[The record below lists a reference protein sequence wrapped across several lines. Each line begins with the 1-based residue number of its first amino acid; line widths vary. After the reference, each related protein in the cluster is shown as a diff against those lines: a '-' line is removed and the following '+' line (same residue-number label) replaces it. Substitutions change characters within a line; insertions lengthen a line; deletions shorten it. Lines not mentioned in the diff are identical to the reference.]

1 MSNEITG
8 FTIEDAHIS
17 WDDDFEMAYIDQGES
32 QVEVSKETM
41 TQMAIQWLCLHA
53 PEVIKED

>member
-8 FTIEDAHIS
+8 FTIEDVQIS
-17 WDDDFEMAYIDQGES
+17 WDDDFKMAYIDQDEC
-32 QVEVSKETM
+32 QVEINKESM
-41 TQMAIQWLCLHA
+41 TKIAIQWLCLHA